1 MRALR
6 SMCATTRTLW
16 AGAATALVLATGG
29 ESLTAAEPPRL
40 RVVRINEM
48 RVREPGAAEAIPAPG
63 QPAAAPAAGPGQM
76 SVVFEASAPG
86 LAAATHWGRVKLA
99 EARLDTGAP
108 LKFHPIL
115 MGVDVSKDCV
125 PVYQPPVPPG
135 ARPPAPQD
143 RQWIELGF
151 DLPPRTAKSVTGLSG
166 TVEFLVG
173 KPEAAVVKQLPL
185 IGRPLEDPLF
195 AKAGLKLVRVA
206 AAKEAQVE
214 GATVIAFD
222 LTGDVNK
229 LLEIYAVNARGE
241 DLQADWGI
249 DRGTAQ
255 TKIYVAVDGAGRTDF
270 GLALSVAPEQQVVS
284 IPFKTGV
291 LELP

>member
-1 MRALR
+1 MR
-6 SMCATTRTLW
+6 SMRNGWATGRAW
-16 AGAATALVLATGG
+16 WATAIVCGLGTAVGG
-29 ESLTAAEPPRL
+29 AAEPPRL

-48 RVREPGAAEAIPAPG
+48 RTREPGAAETIPAPG
-63 QPAAAPAAGPGQM
+63 QPAAAQAGPGQM
-76 SVVFEASAPG
+76 SVVFEATAPG

-99 EARLDTGAP
+99 DARLDTGAP
-108 LKFHPIL
+108 LKFQPLL
-115 MGVDVSKDCV
+115 MGADVSKDCV
-125 PVYQPPVPPG
+125 PVFQPPVPPG

-151 DLPPRTAKSVTGLSG
+151 DLPPRSAKSVSGLKGS
-166 TVEFLVG
+166 VEFLVG
-173 KPEAAVVKQLPL
+173 KPEEAVVKQLPL
-185 IGRPLEDPLF
+185 IGRPLEHPLF
-195 AKAGLKLVRVA
+195 TKAGLKLVRVA

-229 LLEIYAVNARGE
+229 ILEIFAVNARGE

-249 DRGTAQ
+249 DRGAAQ

-270 GLALSVAPEQQVVS
+270 GLALSVVPAQQVVT
-284 IPFKTGV
+284 IPFETGT